1 MANIFKTTLKKDI
14 IADIADNNKRDV
26 RFPITKFW
34 ATRFTDE
41 YNLNDKTFV
50 FKTFYSLELSAP
62 SNKDT
67 EGQTYVFDYVRT
79 FVDGDEFV
87 IEFKDNECDTENCQ
101 IDDSDYDVQNIDLDN
116 IVSDNEMSMSK
127 QDEDEP
133 VDFTDEEKDDE
144 NILDDEIEF
153 IDNSDIFE
161 AVKQWFDEKNI
172 LSELYE
178 NEDII
183 ATNARQ
189 VIILPKGKVL
199 GSKKTLPVNNDAEV
213 RVEFDMSEKVYFDAT
228 FDLDDFEDDI
238 FRILSEIRKNNF
250 VFIWKRHTGI
260 FMDDNGV
267 YFGMKYS
274 TRKSIGFNHKY
285 NVQ

>member
-14 IADIADNNKRDV
+14 IADIADNNKREV

-34 ATRFTDE
+34 ATRLTDE
-41 YNLNDKTFV
+41 YNLNEKTFE
-50 FKTFYSLELSAP
+50 FKTFDSLELSSP

-67 EGQTYVFDYVRT
+67 NGMTFVFDHVKT

-87 IEFKDNECDTENCQ
+87 VEFKDNECDTGNCQ
-101 IDDSDYDVQNIDLDN
+101 IDDSDYDVQNIELDN
-116 IVSDNEMSMSK
+116 IVSNNEMSMSK
-127 QDEDEP
+127 QDEDES

-153 IDNSDIFE
+153 IDNSDVFE

-213 RVEFDMSEKVYFDAT
+213 RVEFDMNEKVYFDAT

-250 VFIWKRHTGI
+250 VFIWKRYTGI
-260 FMDDNGV
+260 FMDKNGV

>member
-1 MANIFKTTLKKDI
+1 MENIFKTTLKKDI
-14 IADIADNNKRDV
+14 ISEIENKKTREV
-26 RFPITKFW
+26 RFPVTKFW
-34 ATRFTDE
+34 ASRLADDFDLKE
-41 YNLNDKTFV
+41 KTFV
-50 FKTFYSLELSAP
+50 FKTFDSLELSSP
-62 SNKDT
+62 SNKET
-67 EGQTYVFDYVRT
+67 RSVTYVFDYVRT

-87 IEFKDNECDTENCQ
+87 IEFKDTECGTENCQ
-101 IDDSDYDVQNIDLDN
+101 IDDSDCDVQNIELDN
-116 IVSDNEMSMSK
+116 IVSDNEMSMGK

-274 TRKSIGFNHKY
+274 TRKSMGFNHKY

>member
-50 FKTFYSLELSAP
+50 FKTFDSLELSAP

-87 IEFKDNECDTENCQ
+87 IEFKDNECGTENCQ
-101 IDDSDYDVQNIDLDN
+101 IDDSDYDVQNIELDN
-116 IVSDNEMSMSK
+116 ILSDNEMSMDK

>member
-14 IADIADNNKRDV
+14 IADIADNNKREV

-50 FKTFYSLELSAP
+50 FKTFDSLELSTP

-87 IEFKDNECDTENCQ
+87 VEFKDNECDTENCQ

-116 IVSDNEMSMSK
+116 IISDNEMSMSK

-153 IDNSDIFE
+153 IDNNDVFE

-178 NEDII
+178 NEDVN

-189 VIILPKGKVL
+189 IIILPKGKVL
-199 GSKKTLPVNNDAEV
+199 GSNKTLPVNNDAEV
-213 RVEFDMSEKVYFDAT
+213 RVEFDMNEKVYFDAT

-260 FMDDNGV
+260 FMDKNGV

>member
-14 IADIADNNKRDV
+14 IADIADNNKREI

-87 IEFKDNECDTENCQ
+87 IEFKDTECGTENCQ
-101 IDDSDYDVQNIDLDN
+101 IDDSDYDVQNIELDN
-116 IVSDNEMSMSK
+116 IVSDNEMSMGK

-161 AVKQWFDEKNI
+161 GVKQWFDEKNI

>member
-34 ATRFTDE
+34 ATRLTDE

-50 FKTFYSLELSAP
+50 FKTFDSLELSTP

-67 EGQTYVFDYVRT
+67 EGQIYVFDHVRT

-87 IEFKDNECDTENCQ
+87 VEFKDNECDTENCQ
-101 IDDSDYDVQNIDLDN
+101 IDDSDYDIQNIELDD
-116 IVSDNEMSMSK
+116 IISENEMTMSK

-133 VDFTDEEKDDE
+133 VNFTDEEKDEE

-153 IDNSDIFE
+153 IDNSDVFE

-183 ATNARQ
+183 ATNASQ
-189 VIILPKGKVL
+189 VIILSKGKVL
-199 GSKKTLPVNNDAEV
+199 GSNKTLPVNNDAEI
-213 RVEFDMSEKVYFDAT
+213 RVEFDMNEKVYFDAT

-260 FMDDNGV
+260 FMDKNGV

>member
-14 IADIADNNKRDV
+14 IADIADNNKREI

-50 FKTFYSLELSAP
+50 FKTFDSLELSAP

-87 IEFKDNECDTENCQ
+87 IEFKDTECGTENCQ
-101 IDDSDYDVQNIDLDN
+101 IDDSDYDVQNIELDN

-127 QDEDEP
+127 QDEDEF

-144 NILDDEIEF
+144 NNLDDEIKF

>member
-1 MANIFKTTLKKDI
+1 MENIFKTTLKKDI
-14 IADIADNNKRDV
+14 ISEIENKKTREV
-26 RFPITKFW
+26 RFPVTKFW
-34 ATRFTDE
+34 ASRLADDFDLKE
-41 YNLNDKTFV
+41 KTFV
-50 FKTFYSLELSAP
+50 FKTFDSLELSSP
-62 SNKDT
+62 SNKET
-67 EGQTYVFDYVRT
+67 RSVTYVFDYVRT

-87 IEFKDNECDTENCQ
+87 IEFKDTECGTENCQ
-101 IDDSDYDVQNIDLDN
+101 IDDSDCDVQNIELDN
-116 IVSDNEMSMSK
+116 IVSDNEMSMGK

>member
-1 MANIFKTTLKKDI
+1 M
-14 IADIADNNKRDV
+14 
-26 RFPITKFW
+26 
-34 ATRFTDE
+34 
-41 YNLNDKTFV
+41 
-50 FKTFYSLELSAP
+50 
-62 SNKDT
+62 
-67 EGQTYVFDYVRT
+67 
-79 FVDGDEFV
+79 
-87 IEFKDNECDTENCQ
+87 
-101 IDDSDYDVQNIDLDN
+101 
-116 IVSDNEMSMSK
+116 
-127 QDEDEP
+127 
-133 VDFTDEEKDDE
+133 
-144 NILDDEIEF
+144 
-153 IDNSDIFE
+153 
-161 AVKQWFDEKNI
+161 
-172 LSELYE
+172 
-178 NEDII
+178 
-183 ATNARQ
+183 
-189 VIILPKGKVL
+189 L

>member
-14 IADIADNNKRDV
+14 IADIADNNKREI

-87 IEFKDNECDTENCQ
+87 IEFKDTECGTENCQ
-101 IDDSDYDVQNIDLDN
+101 IDDSDYDVQNIELDN
-116 IVSDNEMSMSK
+116 IVSDNEMSMGK